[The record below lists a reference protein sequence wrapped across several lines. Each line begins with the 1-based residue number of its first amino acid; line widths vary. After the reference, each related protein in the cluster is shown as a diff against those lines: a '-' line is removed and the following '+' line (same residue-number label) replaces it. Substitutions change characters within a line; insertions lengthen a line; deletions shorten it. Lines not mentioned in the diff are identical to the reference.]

1 MPLKISPFKRIFSF
15 CYTGHVYCTKQHGT
29 ENMHNNTEYFLDATN
44 TVIASHSDAC
54 TCVSLGS
61 SRIVTVSFTTQVFF
75 PSQSS
80 VLLITQTCV
89 GLSECSSVLAMCSI
103 TAGAL

>member
-1 MPLKISPFKRIFSF
+1 MPPKIFSLKRIFRF
-15 CYTGHVYCTKQHGT
+15 LLHWACLLHKTTWNRRYAY
-29 ENMHNNTEYFLDATN
+29 NTEYFLDAPN

-54 TCVSLGS
+54 PCVSLGS
-61 SRIVTVSFTTQVFF
+61 SRIVTVYFF

-80 VLLITQTCV
+80 VYPLTAYTCV

-103 TAGAL
+103 TAGDL